1 MPGINNPTLIEFFR
15 ILRITFLEK
24 TYTQQQHSKHSQV
37 PSRSEKQGLLESS
50 MTSSLPQ
57 SQPLTSPLTFSYET
71 FTPELVWS
79 KQTTIHPAEEATAAK
94 VERVEKMREL
104 FSKVMAHLRNTGE
117 SIAIE

>member
-24 TYTQQQHSKHSQV
+24 TYPQQQHSKHPQV
-37 PSRSEKQGLLESS
+37 LSRSEKQGLLESS

-57 SQPLTSPLTFSYET
+57 GQPLTSPLTFSFVT
-71 FTPELVWS
+71 FTPELVWT
-79 KQTTIHPAEEATAAK
+79 KQTTVDLAEDATAAK

-104 FSKVMAHLRNTGE
+104 FSKVMAHLRNSGE
-117 SIAIE
+117 FT